1 VQELLVSYRVP
12 ADFLRIAASIAPAGA
27 RVPEGVRDAPWP
39 AVAFA
44 VADVPAKVAELA
56 ARMASVGSVAVI
68 APDDLHDALAGADA
82 DAAGQLSGGVDLL
95 SLRTVKGLEFDAAIV
110 VEPAAILAQEL
121 DGGAGGL
128 YTALTRSTRA
138 LAIVHAQPLPA
149 GLRLLAIEPDGWLS
163 A

>member
-1 VQELLVSYRVP
+1 VV
-12 ADFLRIAASIAPAGA
+12 
-27 RVPEGVRDAPWP
+27 
-39 AVAFA
+39 
-44 VADVPAKVAELA
+44 
-56 ARMASVGSVAVI
+56 
-68 APDDLHDALAGADA
+68 APDALHDALSGADA
-82 DAAGQLSGGVDLL
+82 DRSGHLTGEVDLL

-138 LAIVHAQPLPA
+138 LAIVHAQPLPD
-149 GLRLLAIEPDGWLS
+149 GLTLRSDEPPGWL